1 MKRITYLAIS
11 FVLFIYINACTG
23 YEPIFTSTN
32 LQLEIAD
39 YSINGDKKLG
49 NKIYSQLRSSF
60 NSNKNNSNVKT
71 LHIAIE
77 VLKDKNPTVKNSAG
91 KILEYKINIVT
102 NIILK
107 DFLTN
112 DRILNYNFSSSSSYK
127 VQDQYSETKK
137 IEDKTIEN
145 LINNTY
151 QDLLIKLS
159 EVVSTQ

>member
-1 MKRITYLAIS
+1 MNKLAT
-11 FVLFIYINACTG
+11 A
-23 YEPIFTSTN
+23 
-32 LQLEIAD
+32 
-39 YSINGDKKLG
+39 
-49 NKIYSQLRSSF
+49 
-60 NSNKNNSNVKT
+60 
-71 LHIAIE
+71 
-77 VLKDKNPTVKNSAG
+77 KNSSG

-112 DRILNYNFSSSSSYK
+112 AEMLNYNFSSSSSYR

-151 QDLLIKLS
+151 QNLLIKLS
-159 EVVSTQ
+159 EVVSIQ